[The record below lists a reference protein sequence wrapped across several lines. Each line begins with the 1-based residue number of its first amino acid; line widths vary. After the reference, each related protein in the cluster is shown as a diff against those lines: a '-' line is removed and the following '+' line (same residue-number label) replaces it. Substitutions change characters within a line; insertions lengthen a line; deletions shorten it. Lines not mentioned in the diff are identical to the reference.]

1 VCPFYYHR
9 ARVLVEELSP
19 VILRSLWFVWGA
31 LWGSF
36 FNVAIYRWPREM
48 SVVSPPSHCP
58 ACGAPVPAWRNLP
71 IFAYVIQ
78 RGRAACCGAKMTP
91 RYLVVEV
98 LTALLAVAVAERFV
112 IGSPGDRSLFD
123 ACIEALVYFTF
134 VGCLVIA
141 TFVDLEHM
149 QIPDEVSL
157 GGAAVGLATV
167 LLREDVDLASLS
179 IGAGAAYLFTMLVPV
194 WAWERM
200 TGQRGMGEGD
210 AKLLLCIGAFL
221 GWQGVLFVIAAASLQ
236 GTIGYFLQL
245 LWRSRQ
251 PLPATN
257 AKTDDTKTDDAKT
270 DDAKTDDAKT
280 DDTKTDDTKTDDA
293 KTDDTKTDADA
304 SKDDAEVPTVEGD
317 EDVDVVEVTGKG
329 PLVAELDVDLPGKV
343 KARARKKDGGLA
355 LVVEYRPDVGA
366 PSAPHIRFGPF
377 LSLAALEFL
386 FFGQRIVDW
395 YIETVFLTD

>member
-1 VCPFYYHR
+1 M
-9 ARVLVEELSP
+9 LVEDLSP
-19 VILRSLWFVWGA
+19 AFLRVVWFVWGT

-36 FNVAIYRWPREM
+36 FNVAIYRWPRDM

-71 IFAYVIQ
+71 ILAYVLQ

-98 LTALLAVAVAERFV
+98 LTGFLAVAVAERFV
-112 IGSPGDRSLFD
+112 MGSAGSRPLLEASL
-123 ACIEALVYFTF
+123 EALIYFAF
-134 VGCLVIA
+134 VGGLVIA

-157 GGAAVGLATV
+157 GGAALGLATV
-167 LLREDVDLASLS
+167 TLREDVDIASMAT
-179 IGAGAAYLFTMLVPV
+179 GAGAAYLFTMLVPV

-210 AKLLLCIGAFL
+210 AKLLMCIGTFV

-236 GTIGYFLQL
+236 GTIGYLVQL
-245 LWRSRQ
+245 AWRSRQ
-251 PLPATN
+251 PIAPARATQPPAPATEPKPESEEHRTRHEKPPEGVETQ
-257 AKTDDTKTDDAKT
+257 AEPAP
-270 DDAKTDDAKT
+270 
-280 DDTKTDDTKTDDA
+280 
-293 KTDDTKTDADA
+293 ADA
-304 SKDDAEVPTVEGD
+304 ATVEPARVGPAPAEPAIEEIRTIEGD

-329 PLVAELDVDLPGKV
+329 PLTADLEVDLPGKV
-343 KARARKKDGGLA
+343 KARAKKKAGA
-355 LVVEYRPDVGA
+355 LELVLEYRPDVGA

-377 LSLAALEFL
+377 LALAALEFL

>member
-1 VCPFYYHR
+1 
-9 ARVLVEELSP
+9 
-19 VILRSLWFVWGA
+19 
-31 LWGSF
+31 
-36 FNVAIYRWPREM
+36 
-48 SVVSPPSHCP
+48 
-58 ACGAPVPAWRNLP
+58 
-71 IFAYVIQ
+71 
-78 RGRAACCGAKMTP
+78 
-91 RYLVVEV
+91 VEV

-112 IGSPGDRSLFD
+112 VGSPGDRSLLE
-123 ACIEALVYFTF
+123 ACLEALVYFTF

-167 LLREDVDLASLS
+167 LLREDVDLSSMA
-179 IGAGAAYLFTMLVPV
+179 IGAGCAYLFTMLVPV

-210 AKLLLCIGAFL
+210 AKLLMCIGAFL

-251 PLPATN
+251 PVMAAAGSRKD
-257 AKTDDTKTDDAKT
+257 AKAEGEAKAESDRKPESQASEPNGEDDAS
-270 DDAKTDDAKT
+270 AKIDG
-280 DDTKTDDTKTDDA
+280 
-293 KTDDTKTDADA
+293 
-304 SKDDAEVPTVEGD
+304 EVPTVEGD
-317 EDVDVVEVTGKG
+317 EDVDVVEVSGKG
-329 PLVAELDVDLPGKV
+329 PLVGELDVDLPGKV
-343 KARARKKDGGLA
+343 KARARKKDGA
-355 LVVEYRPDVGA
+355 LQLVLEYRPDVGA

>member
-1 VCPFYYHR
+1 M
-9 ARVLVEELSP
+9 LVEDLSP
-19 VILRSLWFVWGA
+19 AIIRSLWFVWGA

-48 SVVSPPSHCP
+48 SVVTPPSHCP

-71 IFAYVIQ
+71 IFAYLIQ

-112 IGSPGDRSLFD
+112 VGSPGDRPFLD
-123 ACIEALVYFTF
+123 ACVEGLVYFTF

-167 LLREDVDLASLS
+167 LLREDVDLSSMA

-210 AKLLLCIGAFL
+210 AKLLMCIGAFL

-251 PLPATN
+251 PVPATTAKADDARADDAKADD
-257 AKTDDTKTDDAKT
+257 AKTGDAKT
-270 DDAKTDDAKT
+270 DDATDPPKDAGG
-280 DDTKTDDTKTDDA
+280 
-293 KTDDTKTDADA
+293 
-304 SKDDAEVPTVEGD
+304 VMPTVEGD
-317 EDVDVVEVTGKG
+317 EDLDVVEVAGKG

-343 KARARKKDGGLA
+343 KARAHRKDGGLA

>member
-1 VCPFYYHR
+1 
-9 ARVLVEELSP
+9 
-19 VILRSLWFVWGA
+19 

-71 IFAYVIQ
+71 ILAYLIQ
-78 RGRAACCGAKMTP
+78 RGRAACCGATMTP

-112 IGSPGDRSLFD
+112 VGSPGDRSLLE
-123 ACIEALVYFTF
+123 ACLEALVYFTF

-167 LLREDVDLASLS
+167 LLREDVDLSSMA
-179 IGAGAAYLFTMLVPV
+179 IGAGCAYLFTMLVPV

-210 AKLLLCIGAFL
+210 AKLLMCIGAFL

-251 PLPATN
+251 PVMAAAGSRKDAKAEGEAKAESDAKAETDAEADSDAN
-257 AKTDDTKTDDAKT
+257 AESDRKPESQASEPNGEDDAS
-270 DDAKTDDAKT
+270 AKIDG
-280 DDTKTDDTKTDDA
+280 
-293 KTDDTKTDADA
+293 
-304 SKDDAEVPTVEGD
+304 EVPTVEGD
-317 EDVDVVEVTGKG
+317 EDVDVVEVSGKG
-329 PLVAELDVDLPGKV
+329 PLVGELDVDLPGKV
-343 KARARKKDGGLA
+343 KARARKKDGA
-355 LVVEYRPDVGA
+355 LQLVLEYRPDVGA